1 MFIAMKHANKDV
13 HGSDISVYYHVPS
26 VSLELEAQVVVQLEL
41 VVCQQVARMAEKSS
55 GVLRLLIVTDGGLQQ
70 VFWLQDLLRHQS

>member
-41 VVCQQVARMAEKSS
+41 VVCQQVCSF
-55 GVLRLLIVTDGGLQQ
+55 T
-70 VFWLQDLLRHQS
+70 F